1 MMCGAI
7 MATSPTDHVP
17 DTTIVRLRHISKRYR
32 SGRREFL
39 ALNDVSLDIESG
51 EWVAIVGP
59 SGSGKSTLLNILAGI
74 DGADSGGVEVGGRSL
89 VGLSEDRLASWRGR
103 SVGIVFQFFQL
114 MPTLTVVENVMPPMD
129 LTGRRE
135 EKLERAMT
143 LLDRVGIADLARNL
157 PSELSGGEQQRAA
170 IARALA
176 NEPAL
181 LLADEPTGNLDSATG
196 ERIVALLAEVW
207 LQGTTIVM
215 VTHDHDVA
223 NHATRIVSMR
233 DGSIVEDTAVAATG
247 RKA

>member
-1 MMCGAI
+1 

-114 MPTLTVVENVMPPMD
+114 MPTLTVVENVMLPMD

-207 LQGTTIVM
+207 RQGTTIVM

-233 DGSIVEDTAVAATG
+233 DGSIVEDTAVVAAG

>member
-114 MPTLTVVENVMPPMD
+114 MPTLTVVENVMLPMD

-207 LQGTTIVM
+207 RQGTTIVM

-233 DGSIVEDTAVAATG
+233 DGSIVEDTAVVAAG